1 MTSAISSS
9 SQNQVSANASSNLT
23 SAHSTSSSLNGAV
36 PAQLPAR
43 SYANATK
50 TATPPTL
57 AGASAPAQN
66 AKPTPDAHMN
76 GAMAQNGPNTANGA
90 PNGSAT
96 QPDHG
101 RKPSVVINASGASGS
116 YPNGGPVQNGGSR
129 PAISFGS
136 MNTSAAESQQN
147 APFHAQ
153 NSSLPIRADNPQV
166 ISPAHSPSPI
176 PPQPAASGGR
186 PPSNLANNSAVLAF
200 GSMGPDTDMMRNQ
213 VPMPGMPGAHERRA
227 SSQSMEHSY
236 SNQGRAGFA
245 GRGGR
250 GQSFTPAQQ
259 PFMPSPRQQYA
270 PMPGQPPRQFPQAA
284 PASPF
289 QHGRQAGARQS
300 PAPMHAQPHMGQQQ
314 MPYQAYSQLHPQHQV
329 NISSLFPSPAVSTAR
344 SASASSLRGTGA
356 SSDDKRDSPM
366 VQSTAVPAEKS
377 DTSKP
382 RTITTH
388 VDGTLALTLTDS
400 TLQQMY
406 GMPHYDPSQGYYQP
420 YGYPY
425 GYAQPPQS
433 PRPQYGGPFPHGT
446 PQGNAPPFH
455 PPPATPGMAR
465 TPSQASERPSSSMGG
480 HPQTPSS
487 VAPVPSGTP
496 GPNPQA
502 PSSNFVR
509 PAKKSSAI
517 KITDAQGNAVDFKKP
532 SPTPS
537 ASAQPQTPV
546 IVSTPNAPT
555 PPPRVASSQHNRADS
570 QVSKSAEELKAEF
583 QRQVQERSKSSQN
596 DEQAKGKEAE
606 ATAEAAK
613 QQKKVEE
620 KARADAEKLEAEK
633 KKRAEEEKSAAA
645 AAEKAASEKKSEED
659 AAAAKKKQ
667 DDEEMER
674 MIAEMEAEAAEQE
687 RKEAEAEKAYQEKKA
702 KEKAA
707 REAGAADRAAKADEE
722 LKRQE
727 REAEEREEQR
737 ERERN
742 GETADE
748 SKKGEPDDEAKA
760 MFASLKK
767 ATIGPSASASGA
779 DTPTSEKDEAPAESS
794 APAPRTGGAQ
804 KPKPAHLKL
813 ETNKPVE
820 RAEPT
825 PGMQSLK
832 SARFLEL
839 KEEAKYPDGFKSPN
853 PALNQAA
860 QRKGRAYDKD
870 FLLQFQSVFKEK
882 PSVDWDQKV
891 KETLGPGDDSARPQ
905 SARTPSGAMSRQ
917 GSGRPGQSMGNF
929 GGAMGS
935 FSGPM
940 GPRTLPAGTTSEQR
954 FMASQMGPP
963 PRGGAAGMTR
973 QPSQLGMGA
982 PGVGMSRT
990 NSLQM
995 MGNMGGPNS
1004 PRQPSSR
1011 GGKGAS
1017 RRDDRQHS
1025 KRQEAEMAN
1034 KMPLTA
1040 HMEITPLEKSQ
1051 SGWKP
1056 MSLTT
1061 TPAQAAGPD
1070 PSGLM
1075 APDMVQ
1081 RKVKAALNKMTPEKF
1096 DRISDQILEIAAQ
1109 STKETDGRTLRQVI
1123 QLTFEKACDEA
1134 HWAGMYAKF
1143 CQKML
1148 TTMSTDIRDE
1158 TIKDKNGN
1166 PVVGGALFRK
1176 YLLNRCQEEFERGWQ
1191 ANLPDKPEGE
1201 EGGEAALLS
1210 DEYYVAAAAKRRG
1223 LGLIQFIGQLYKLKM
1238 LTLRIMHECVMRLL
1252 NFEGEPDEA
1261 AVENLT
1267 TLLKSVGATM
1277 EEEEQGR
1284 IMMNAYFQRIDT
1296 ALLKSESLGSRPRF
1310 MIMDLVD
1317 LRKAGWRGK
1326 DDAKGP
1332 KTIAQIH
1339 EEAEAAQA
1347 KAEAER
1353 QKSQRGGAGRPPAGR
1368 GDARNFSGGMPPPV
1382 DYNRTTVGMDDLRRL
1397 QARGQSRSAGGS
1409 LGPGGGLGPSS
1420 LSSGRAGSRR
1430 GASNLGPGSSAN
1442 STRTNTPPVDKK
1454 DEPSTAQNAF
1464 SALASLDASG
1474 DQPEEQSEAASPPA
1488 ARNRSKSPMAADK
1501 DES

>member
-9 SQNQVSANASSNLT
+9 SQNQVSANASSNAL
-23 SAHSTSSSLNGAV
+23 SADSTSSSLSGAV
-36 PAQLPAR
+36 PAQFPAR
-43 SYANATK
+43 SYATATK

-76 GAMAQNGPNTANGA
+76 GAMAQNGSQTANGA
-90 PNGSAT
+90 PTGSANST
-96 QPDHG
+96 DHG
-101 RKPSVVINASGASGS
+101 RKPSVVINASGASGN
-116 YPNGGPVQNGGSR
+116 YPNGGPVQNGSR

-136 MNTSAAESQQN
+136 MNTSGAEAQQN

-153 NSSLPIRADNPQV
+153 NASLSIRGDNPLV

-186 PPSNLANNSAVLAF
+186 PPSNLANNSGALAF
-200 GSMGPDTDMMRNQ
+200 GSMGPDTDMVGSYAMSADIGYPMLTYSQMRNQ
-213 VPMPGMPGAHERRA
+213 VPMPAHERRP

-236 SNQGRAGFA
+236 SNQGRGGFA
-245 GRGGR
+245 ARGGR

-270 PMPGQPPRQFPQAA
+270 HPMPGQPQRQFQQAA
-284 PASPF
+284 PGSPF

-314 MPYQAYSQLHPQHQV
+314 IPYQGYSQLHPQH
-329 NISSLFPSPAVSTAR
+329 
-344 SASASSLRGTGA
+344 
-356 SSDDKRDSPM
+356 
-366 VQSTAVPAEKS
+366 
-377 DTSKP
+377 
-382 RTITTH
+382 
-388 VDGTLALTLTDS
+388 
-400 TLQQMY
+400 QQMY
-406 GMPHYDPSQGYYQP
+406 GMPHYDPNQGYYSP

-465 TPSQASERPSSSMGG
+465 TPSQASERPSSSMG

-555 PPPRVASSQHNRADS
+555 PPPRAASSQHNRTES
-570 QVSKSAEELKAEF
+570 QVTKSAEERKAEF
-583 QRQVQERSKSSQN
+583 QRQVQQRQAEERNKSAQ
-596 DEQAKGKEAE
+596 DGQAKGKEADQI
-606 ATAEAAK
+606 AEAA
-613 QQKKVEE
+613 QQKEAEE
-620 KARADAEKLEAEK
+620 KAAAEKAKADGEKLEAEK
-633 KKRAEEEKSAAA
+633 KKQAEEEKSAAA
-645 AAEKAASEKKSEED
+645 AAAEKD

-702 KEKAA
+702 KDKAA
-707 REAGAADRAAKADEE
+707 REAGAAERAAKADEE

-727 REAEEREEQR
+727 REAEKREEQR

-742 GETADE
+742 GETDH

-779 DTPTSEKDEAPAESS
+779 DTPTSERDEEPAESS
-794 APAPRTGGAQ
+794 APVLRAGGAH

-825 PGMQSLK
+825 PGMQALK
-832 SARFLEL
+832 SSRFLEL

-853 PALNQAA
+853 PALNQAG

-954 FMASQMGPP
+954 FMASQTQMGP
-963 PRGGAAGMTR
+963 PRGGAAAGMSR

-982 PGVGMSRT
+982 PVVGMSRT

-1011 GGKGAS
+1011 GNKGAS

-1025 KRQEAEMAN
+1025 KRQEAEMAS

-1056 MSLTT
+1056 MSLATN
-1061 TPAQAAGPD
+1061 PATAGPE

-1201 EGGEAALLS
+1201 GGEAALLS

-1310 MIMDLVD
+1310 MIMDLID
-1317 LRKAGWRGK
+1317 LRRAGWRGK

-1353 QKSQRGGAGRPPAGR
+1353 QKSQRGGPGRPPAGR

-1397 QARGQSRSAGGS
+1397 QTRGQTRAAGGS

-1420 LSSGRAGSRR
+1420 LSSGRTGSRR
-1430 GASNLGPGSSAN
+1430 GAGNLGPGSSAN